1 MLRSISCASRFASLR
16 SCCAAPS
23 PSYAACAAALNPS
36 LSEPHLHWGVL
47 LGIRGELDRG
57 LEELKRAEQLE
68 PLLTVAERRAGSLL
82 YFARRYDE
90 AIEQVTESL
99 ALDDRPGI
107 AHALLGRIYLHTGR
121 YDLALAEFAKIRGPT
136 PAAQLNAEVINNPAR
151 ELDIIVV
158 TARKRAERSQDVPI
172 SIITLNGKE
181 LQRSHSYLPTE
192 IVQSIPNMQLQFVN
206 PRQTAFSIRGLGSN
220 PASEGLQTSV
230 GLYLDGVYISRP
242 GMLTSDLYDIE
253 QLTVLR
259 GPQGTL
265 FGRNTTA
272 GAFNI
277 TTRKSERTFSSD
289 VEFSTGNFGLTQTR
303 GSVTGPLS
311 STLCARVSAFY
322 TGRDGTIE
330 NIRTGLALNN
340 QNKVGTR

>member
-1 MLRSISCASRFASLR
+1 
-16 SCCAAPS
+16 
-23 PSYAACAAALNPS
+23 
-36 LSEPHLHWGVL
+36 
-47 LGIRGELDRG
+47 
-57 LEELKRAEQLE
+57 
-68 PLLTVAERRAGSLL
+68 
-82 YFARRYDE
+82 
-90 AIEQVTESL
+90 
-99 ALDDRPGI
+99 
-107 AHALLGRIYLHTGR
+107 
-121 YDLALAEFAKIRGPT
+121 
-136 PAAQLNAEVINNPAR
+136 
-151 ELDIIVV
+151 
-158 TARKRAERSQDVPI
+158 
-172 SIITLNGKE
+172 
-181 LQRSHSYLPTE
+181 
-192 IVQSIPNMQLQFVN
+192 
-206 PRQTAFSIRGLGSN
+206 
-220 PASEGLQTSV
+220 
-230 GLYLDGVYISRP
+230 
-242 GMLTSDLYDIE
+242 MLTSDLYDIE